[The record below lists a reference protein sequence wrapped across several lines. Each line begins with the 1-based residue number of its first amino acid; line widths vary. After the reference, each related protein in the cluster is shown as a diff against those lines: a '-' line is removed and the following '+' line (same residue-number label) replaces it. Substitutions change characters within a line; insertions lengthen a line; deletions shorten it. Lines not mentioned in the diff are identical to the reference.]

1 MDDHKSYHDDPPTYE
16 ETMAGILPPS
26 VNNSVENDRRRSES
40 NASETSTARLG
51 IQGLVERIVNN
62 LIAWKNLRSLTKTK
76 TKKSRTKCFGF
87 SYNNDSSIIL
97 L

>member
-16 ETMAGILPPS
+16 ETMAGILTPP

-51 IQGLVERIVNN
+51 IQGLIEQIV
-62 LIAWKNLRSLTKTK
+62 A
-76 TKKSRTKCFGF
+76 
-87 SYNNDSSIIL
+87 YNSMTNP
-97 L
+97 

>member
-16 ETMAGILPPS
+16 ETMAGILPPP

-76 TKKSRTKCFGF
+76 TKKSRIKRFGF
-87 SYNNDSSIIL
+87 SYNNDFSIIL